1 MSEYNAKNRTEQG
14 GEKTVIGGELEIL
27 PGAKIKADDGATVEG
42 FGGGSYVLPA
52 ATEEALGGVK
62 AAAKTDAD
70 TVPCKIGEDGILYV
84 PASSSGDGHLVCIFT
99 ENDST
104 WECDQDVEDIAAAFQ
119 NHTPVDGYVANG
131 DENLYKVTLCHV
143 TGSGSGMNMEFLSP
157 ISGCTVKW
165 HIDTWIVELPT

>member
-27 PGAKIKADDGATVEG
+27 PGAKIKADEGSTVEG

-52 ATEEALGGVK
+52 ATENALGGVK
-62 AAAKTDAD
+62 AEAKTSAD
-70 TVPCKIGEDGILYV
+70 TVPCKIGEDGKLYV

-99 ENDST
+99 ENDSA
-104 WECDQDVEDIAAAFQ
+104 WECDQDVEDIADAFQ
-119 NHTPVDGYVANG
+119 NHIPVDGYVANG

-143 TGSGSGMNMEFLSP
+143 SGSGTNMEFLSP